1 MNRSVMVFVAMLLPL
16 AGSAESD
23 ELTSGLRPGD
33 LATPFEV
40 KDVTGPNAGIR
51 LCYR

>member
-1 MNRSVMVFVAMLLPL
+1 MKTNFSAIALLVVLVSSAVA
-16 AGSAESD
+16 D
-23 ELTSGLRPGD
+23 ELKSGLRPGD

-40 KDVTGPNAGIR
+40 KDVTGPYKGIK

>member
-1 MNRSVMVFVAMLLPL
+1 MKATISSIALLVIL
-16 AGSAESD
+16 IADAESQ
-23 ELTSGLRPGD
+23 ELKSGLRPGD

-40 KDVTGPNAGIR
+40 KDVTGPNKGIT